1 MNIDNTKLTGLTAL
15 LLLVLSHSTVAS
27 TLTLQCDNN
36 TQVTCAKEAY
46 ELDDEVCEAPKRREA
61 LDLNLQAL
69 LSNGQ
74 QAGDDASTNATAW
87 LSSAQ
92 HSYQVC
98 MALANQPAMSTDSWS
113 NQILLG
119 YMFQSDYND
128 QGEHLG
134 LEEQSAVAQI
144 AFNGRWLFEEHA
156 LMHWEV
162 GAVLGKTAANIEPD
176 DSEDENDTDT
186 DTDTGNGA
194 GGDAGT
200 MASKTP
206 SFNDVDGSL
215 DIYTKITYSPEWALI
230 GNEDTLSSYF
240 TFGALAGFRTRD
252 VLTDEKDGVLGY
264 VGLIG
269 EYYYFGKDVRIN
281 GNDIPRGR
289 VMLGPVYFEEYGGA
303 EHELRWLFVGEW
315 NVTGGADGDLVV
327 GVRANLGKG
336 SDDIGVFAAIRK
348 PLSSLKGFFGFKG

>member
-1 MNIDNTKLTGLTAL
+1 MNIDITKLTGLTPL
-15 LLLVLSHSTVAS
+15 LLLLLSHSTAAS

-69 LSNGQ
+69 LANGQ
-74 QAGDDASTNATAW
+74 QAGDDASPNTIAW
-87 LSSAQ
+87 LNSAQ
-92 HSYQVC
+92 HGYQVC

-162 GAVLGKTAANIEPD
+162 GVVLGKTAANVEPD
-176 DSEDENDTDT
+176 DAEGENGNG
-186 DTDTGNGA
+186 TGNGT
-194 GGDAGT
+194 GTGDDAG
-200 MASKTP
+200 APVSETP

-215 DIYTKITYSPEWALI
+215 DIYTKLTYSPEWALI
-230 GNEDTLSSYF
+230 GNQDTLSSYF
-240 TFGALAGFRTRD
+240 TIGALVGFRTRD
-252 VLTDEKDGVLGY
+252 VLTDEKDGALGY

-289 VMLGPVYFEEYGGA
+289 VMLGPAYFEEYGGA

-327 GVRANLGKG
+327 GVRANVGKG

-348 PLSSLKGFFGFKG
+348 PLSSLKGFFGFNG